1 MALAAGT
8 RLGVY
13 EIVGALGAGGMGEVY
28 RARDTKLGREVALKV
43 LPEEF
48 ASDPERM
55 GRFEREAKVL
65 ASLNHPNIAAI
76 HGFEDS
82 GGVHAL
88 VMELVE
94 GQTLAQAIVGGQ
106 ARSRNSS
113 GSGGSGLGAGGT
125 SQGAQAGVP
134 APRKALPIEEALP
147 VAKQIAEGLEYA
159 HERGIVH
166 RDLKPANVK
175 ITPDGAVKILD
186 FGLAKALSTETAAS
200 DISSSPTLTHMA
212 TQAGIIL
219 GTAAYMAPEQ
229 AKGKAV
235 DRRADIWGFGCVLYE
250 MLTGRPA
257 FSGETVTDILAA
269 VVTKEPDWSALP
281 AGTPA
286 HVRVLLQRCLRRDP
300 KQRLRDIG
308 DARIALEEVLSGVAK
323 EQIASAGPTLPV
335 WRRALPW
342 AVAAFCALLA
352 AGLVMLRGSGSRLPL
367 MQTSIVAPEGT
378 QFETMYRNG
387 APALSPDGARVAFI
401 ASEDGK
407 NSIWIRDLDNTE
419 ARQLPGTGGA
429 FYPFWS
435 PDGKSIG
442 FFRNH
447 KLWRMDLSSGTPAPV
462 CDVVEPRGGS
472 WSPSNVIV
480 FARNTIGPIYRV
492 PASGGTAKAVTGGSP
507 IEESSDRWPFVLP
520 DGKHFLYLHS
530 PTGAVSNQDEIRF
543 GSMDGSEP
551 KTLLRGR
558 FYSVQYA
565 SGWLLADLGGSVKAW
580 KFDPDSGTISG
591 DGVNVANRVTSDDIT
606 ASGAFSVSR
615 AGLLLYQHA
624 SSVATGDRYV
634 WVDVTGKQLAQI
646 SKPGLYNSFRLSP
659 DGSRLA
665 TPVGDPTGGGRL
677 WVWDL
682 GRGARAAVSPETK
695 AFADWNCPVWSP
707 NGATLY
713 FSNLP
718 DEIEEVPAN
727 GSAPPK
733 VLLKGADALAPADI
747 TADGKSLL
755 YVAWRPAARSSSGQG
770 GNAATLKLL
779 PLQGGGQGST
789 LLRGVDPASNARL
802 KPGTNDWLAFQASDS
817 GRSEVYLTKF
827 PRPAAKYQVS
837 QDGGTQPVWSKDGK
851 TLYYLNASQQLVS
864 VSVQAAGDSV
874 QLSTPKVLF
883 QTGVRTSI
891 YSDGYDV
898 SSDGRFLL
906 VNSLFTN
913 AAPLTLVTDWTAEL
927 KK

>member
-1 MALAAGT
+1 
-8 RLGVY
+8 
-13 EIVGALGAGGMGEVY
+13 VY

-43 LPEEF
+43 LPE
-48 ASDPERM
+48 AVAADRERM
-55 GRFEREAKVL
+55 ARLRREAQVL

-82 GGVHAL
+82 SNVHAL

-94 GQTLAQAIVGGQ
+94 GPTLAERIK
-106 ARSRNSS
+106 
-113 GSGGSGLGAGGT
+113 
-125 SQGAQAGVP
+125 QGAIPVD
-134 APRKALPIEEALP
+134 EALP
-147 VAKQIAEGLEYA
+147 LAKQIAEGLEYA

-175 ITPDGAVKILD
+175 ITPDAVVKILD
-186 FGLAKALSTETAAS
+186 FGLAKALAGETTAADPS
-200 DISSSPTLTHMA
+200 TSPTLSHLA

-235 DRRADIWGFGCVLYE
+235 DRRADIWAFGCVLYE
-250 MLTGRPA
+250 TLTGKPA
-257 FSGETVTDILAA
+257 FSGETVTDVLAA

-281 AGTPA
+281 AATPA

-323 EQIASAGPTLPV
+323 EQMASARPTLPV

-342 AVAAFCALLA
+342 AVAVFCALLA
-352 AGLVMLRGSGSRLPL
+352 VTVAMLRGSGSRLPL
-367 MQTSIVAPEGT
+367 MQTSIVAPKGT

-401 ASEDGK
+401 ASKDGE
-407 NSIWIRDLDNTE
+407 NSIWIRDLDKAE
-419 ARQLPGTGGA
+419 AGQLPGTEGA

-442 FFRNH
+442 FFENH
-447 KLWRMDLSSGTPAPV
+447 KMWRMDLSSGTPIPV

-480 FARNTIGPIYRV
+480 FARDIIGPIYRV
-492 PASGGTAKAVTGGSP
+492 PVSGGMATAVTGTSP
-507 IEESSDRWPFVLP
+507 TGQSSDRWPFVLP
-520 DGKHFLYLHS
+520 DGKHFLYLHT
-530 PTGAVSNQDEIRF
+530 PTGAASDQDEIRF
-543 GSMDGSEP
+543 ESLDGSAP

-558 FYSVQYA
+558 FYTVQYA

-580 KFDPDSGTISG
+580 KFDPDNGTISG
-591 DGVNVANRVTSDDIT
+591 DGMNVANGVTSDDII

-615 AGLLLYQHA
+615 AGLFLYQHA
-624 SSVATGDRYV
+624 SSAATGDRHV
-634 WVDVTGKQLAQI
+634 WVDVTGKQVAQI
-646 SKPGLYNSFRLSP
+646 SDPGVYGSTRLSP

-665 TPVGDPTGGGRL
+665 TPVVDPAGGARL

-682 GRGARAAVSPETK
+682 ARGARAAVSPK
-695 AFADWNCPVWSP
+695 MLSSGWNCPVWSP
-707 NGATLY
+707 DGGTLY
-713 FSNLP
+713 FSNLAN
-718 DEIEEVPAN
+718 DIEEVPAD

-733 VLLKGADALAPADI
+733 VPLKGPDDLAPADI

-755 YVAWRPAARSSSGQG
+755 YVEWKPAGSLTSGQAS
-770 GNAATLKLL
+770 NAATLKLL
-779 PLQGGGQGST
+779 PLQGGGQEST

-802 KPGTNDWLAFQASDS
+802 KPETNDWLAFQASDS

-827 PRPAAKYQVS
+827 PHPAARYQVS
-837 QDGGTQPVWSKDGK
+837 QDGGTQPVWSRDGK

-874 QLSTPKVLF
+874 QLGTPKVLF

-891 YSDGYDV
+891 SSDGYDV
-898 SSDGRFLL
+898 GRDGRFLL

>member
-1 MALAAGT
+1 MGLGRGA

-13 EIVGALGAGGMGEVY
+13 EVIAAIGAGGMGEVY

-43 LPEEF
+43 LPE
-48 ASDPERM
+48 ALATDPERLA
-55 GRFEREAKVL
+55 RFEREAKLL
-65 ASLNHPNIAAI
+65 ASLNHPNIATI

-82 GGVHAL
+82 SGVHTL

-94 GQTLAQAIVGGQ
+94 GQTLAEII
-106 ARSRNSS
+106 S
-113 GSGGSGLGAGGT
+113 GSGWRAASNSAERATTGGGEAKDARARASAPLGAI
-125 SQGAQAGVP
+125 SLDE
-134 APRKALPIEEALP
+134 ALPI
-147 VAKQIAEGLEYA
+147 AKQIAEGLEYA

-175 ITPDGAVKILD
+175 ITPDGVVKILD
-186 FGLAKALSTETAAS
+186 FGLAKALEGETAAADPS
-200 DISSSPTLTHMA
+200 TSPTLSHLA

-229 AKGKAV
+229 AKGKPV
-235 DRRADIWGFGCVLYE
+235 DRRADIWAFGCVLYE
-250 MLTGRPA
+250 MLAGKRA
-257 FSGETVTDILAA
+257 FIGETVTDILAA
-269 VVTKEPDWSALP
+269 VVTQEPDWSALP
-281 AGTPA
+281 AATPA

-352 AGLVMLRGSGSRLPL
+352 AGLGMLRGSGSRLPL
-367 MQTSIVAPEGT
+367 MQTSILAPEGT

-387 APALSPDGARVAFI
+387 PPALSPDGTRVAFI

-407 NSIWIRDLDNTE
+407 DSIWIRSLDKTE
-419 ARQLPGTGGA
+419 ARQLPGTEGA

-435 PDGKSIG
+435 PGGKSIG
-442 FFRNH
+442 FFKNR

-480 FARNTIGPIYRV
+480 FASDISGPIYRV
-492 PASGGTAKAVTGGSP
+492 PATGGTATAVTGAPPSMGQ
-507 IEESSDRWPFVLP
+507 SSDRWPFVLP

-530 PTGAVSNQDEIRF
+530 PIGAVSNQNEIRF
-543 GSMDGSEP
+543 GSMDGSAP

-580 KFDPDSGTISG
+580 KFDPESGTISG
-591 DGVNVANRVTSDDIT
+591 DGMNVANRVTSDDIT

-615 AGLLLYQHA
+615 AGLFLYQRA
-624 SSVATGDRYV
+624 SSVATGDRHV
-634 WVDVTGKQLAQI
+634 WVDATGKQLAQV
-646 SKPGLYNSFRLSP
+646 SDPGLYGSTRLSP

-665 TPVGDPTGGGRL
+665 TPVGNPAGGSRL

-682 GRGARAAVSPETK
+682 ARGARAAVSPETK
-695 AFADWNCPVWSP
+695 EINAWNCPVWSP
-707 NGATLY
+707 NGGTLY
-713 FSNLP
+713 FSNLVN
-718 DEIEEVPAN
+718 DIEEVPAD

-733 VLLKGADALAPADI
+733 VLLKGADDLAPADI

-755 YVAWRPAARSSSGQG
+755 YVAWKPAGISSSGQG
-770 GNAATLKLL
+770 SNAATLKLL
-779 PLQGGGQGST
+779 PLQGGGKAST
-789 LLRGVDPASNARL
+789 LLRGVDAASNARL

-827 PRPAAKYQVS
+827 PHPAARYQVS
-837 QDGGTQPVWSKDGK
+837 QDGGTQPVWSKDGR

-864 VSVQAAGDSV
+864 VSVQAAGNSV
-874 QLSTPKVLF
+874 QLSTPTILF

-891 YSDGYDV
+891 PSDGYDV
-898 SSDGRFLL
+898 GADGRFLL

-927 KK
+927 NR